1 MDSQNIV
8 WCRNFFRGLT
18 ENAVWAIPR
27 CGLVFKKMGKKLV
40 LVSRMPWA
48 EGMPVTEEE
57 LRRIQREEFY
67 ATQRHFEAAGIEV
80 VWGFDD

>member
-1 MDSQNIV
+1 
-8 WCRNFFRGLT
+8 
-18 ENAVWAIPR
+18 
-27 CGLVFKKMGKKLV
+27 MGKKLV

-67 ATQRHFEAAGIEV
+67 ATQGHFEAAGIEV